1 MFLFSIFISILVCLF
16 RCFFFLFPIFW
27 GFNFLYFQLSFH
39 ICFLFQDFRFCF
51 EIFLCFHFN
60 FYFDTFL
67 NFVFPCF
74 RFTCFYFSFLFIFRR
89 FGFYFGFRSTCARK
103 ADQQTNA
110 GSGRCEFSRFRATQ
124 ALALAFRPSKCRE
137 QLRDNEQ
144 SDCVRHFANSKYYS
158 NTSIDSAQSSVV
170 YVFIRMP
177 HRYTDSNSSME
188 TTPRWSLSN
197 WNAHECLNLSAWIKR
212 SAWQRRQMLPAILI
226 SQCCKQVVAPRNN
239 ISNSSMK
246 DCADAGVRSL
256 RFHFIVSSFLVMSI
270 IMIIC
275 MLILCLLLWSRCAY
289 YAYLVMV
296 RLCLLCLFVCG
307 HIMLTILMIMLIMHR
322 IMPSIGILLLCILLG
337 IFQDSYYVY

>member
-1 MFLFSIFISILVCLF
+1 MS
-16 RCFFFLFPIFW
+16 
-27 GFNFLYFQLSFH
+27 
-39 ICFLFQDFRFCF
+39 
-51 EIFLCFHFN
+51 
-60 FYFDTFL
+60 
-67 NFVFPCF
+67 
-74 RFTCFYFSFLFIFRR
+74 
-89 FGFYFGFRSTCARK
+89 K
-103 ADQQTNA
+103 AIVWDI
-110 GSGRCEFSRFRATQ
+110 
-124 ALALAFRPSKCRE
+124 
-137 QLRDNEQ
+137 
-144 SDCVRHFANSKYYS
+144 FANSKYYS

-289 YAYLVMV
+289 FAYLVMV